1 MTYFLSKS
9 GSSVKIGRKKR
20 KTRVDALRGVSF
32 VTQHGESIGLLGQN
46 GSGKSTLMSILA
58 GNLTP
63 TVGEVHVS
71 QRPTLLSVSAALQSH
86 LSGEANARI
95 GLLAKGASS
104 GEVVE
109 IAKQIT
115 AWAELGEAATRPL
128 KTYSSGMRAR
138 LKFAIATS
146 IPSEILLIDE
156 ALSTGDSAFAQ
167 KAKIRM
173 RSERIEQLAKG
184 ASSGEVVEIAK
195 QITAWA
201 ELGEAATR
209 PVKTYSS
216 GMRARLKFAIAT
228 SIPSEILLID
238 EALSTGDSAFAQKA
252 KIRMDEFLRQ
262 SGTIMLVSHSAASI
276 KRHCSRAIWL
286 NEGEIIADG
295 DVASVSKNYEKW

>member
-1 MTYFLSKS
+1 ARDVEMTYFLSKS

-173 RSERIEQLAKG
+173 
-184 ASSGEVVEIAK
+184 
-195 QITAWA
+195 
-201 ELGEAATR
+201 
-209 PVKTYSS
+209 
-216 GMRARLKFAIAT
+216 
-228 SIPSEILLID
+228 
-238 EALSTGDSAFAQKA
+238 
-252 KIRMDEFLRQ
+252 DEFLRQ

-295 DVASVSKNYEKW
+295 DV

>member
-1 MTYFLSKS
+1 MQTLSDVTLVARDVEMTYLLSKS

-20 KTRVDALRGVSF
+20 KTRVEALRGVSF

-63 TVGEVHVS
+63 TAGEVHVS

-104 GEVVE
+104 GEAVE

-138 LKFAIATS
+138 LKFAIATA

-167 KAKIRM
+167 KAKM
-173 RSERIEQLAKG
+173 
-184 ASSGEVVEIAK
+184 
-195 QITAWA
+195 
-201 ELGEAATR
+201 
-209 PVKTYSS
+209 
-216 GMRARLKFAIAT
+216 
-228 SIPSEILLID
+228 
-238 EALSTGDSAFAQKA
+238 
-252 KIRMDEFLRQ
+252 RMDDFLRQ

-295 DVASVSKNYEKW
+295 DVASVSKNYEAWSRARAKGDNKLAAQITSEVSKHYKTPIVLFDSSVATLLEGQ

>member
-1 MTYFLSKS
+1 MQTLSDVTLVARDVEMTYFLSKS

-173 RSERIEQLAKG
+173 
-184 ASSGEVVEIAK
+184 
-195 QITAWA
+195 
-201 ELGEAATR
+201 
-209 PVKTYSS
+209 
-216 GMRARLKFAIAT
+216 
-228 SIPSEILLID
+228 
-238 EALSTGDSAFAQKA
+238 
-252 KIRMDEFLRQ
+252 DEFLRQ

-295 DVASVSKNYEKW
+295 DVASVSKNYEKWSRARAKGDNKLAAQIISDVSEQYKTPIVLFDSSIATFLER